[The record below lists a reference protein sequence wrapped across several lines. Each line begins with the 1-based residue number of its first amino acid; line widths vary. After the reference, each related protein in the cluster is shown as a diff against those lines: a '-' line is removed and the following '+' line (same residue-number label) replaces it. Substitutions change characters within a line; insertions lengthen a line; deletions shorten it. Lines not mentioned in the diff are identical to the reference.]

1 MIIVSDFRTSVGSKL
16 FMSTDSSTREYY
28 PDGTPR
34 GFIFTVAEVEELV
47 MLTNDSSKPGF

>member
-16 FMSTDSSTREYY
+16 FMSTDSSTSEYY